1 MYNMK
6 IKMKFVKLKAM
17 GLPMYKISEEL
28 GVHRST
34 LTMWHQ
40 ELAPYILIAKQD
52 AMDEMLF
59 ENGHSKLDRVQM
71 LCYQL
76 NGLYAL
82 LDKKLEESDENE
94 ISINRTLNQIY
105 KITKIIHLEAN
116 EKQIERFMQGSR
128 IKVNIKTMH
137 PVSENPE
144 EENDPLFNEAP
155 IWITDPEKFE
165 THQPENDYEQ
175 YYGTN
180 LDNAKEI
187 SDDEFTLDIMSEIY
201 VEEDINK
208 KDPAVQDL
216 FKNTIGR
223 KLRAQKEAALK
234 ESGKNP
240 TTKENVEKENL
251 EKEYGRKEKRINR
264 NAPLI

>member
-1 MYNMK
+1 
-6 IKMKFVKLKAM
+6 MKFVKLKAM

-82 LDKKLEESDENE
+82 LDKRLEDCDENE
-94 ISINRTLNQIY
+94 VSINRTLNQIY

-128 IKVNIKTMH
+128 IKVNIKTMQ
-137 PVSENPE
+137 PISENPE
-144 EENDPLFNEAP
+144 EENDPLFDEAP
-155 IWITDPEKFE
+155 IWITDAEKFD
-165 THQPENDYEQ
+165 THQPEHDYEQ

-187 SDDEFTLDIMSEIY
+187 TDDEFTLDILSEIY
-201 VEEDINK
+201 MAEDISK
-208 KDPAVQDL
+208 KDPAVQVL
-216 FKNTIGR
+216 FKDTIGR
-223 KLRAQKEAALK
+223 KLKA
-234 ESGKNP
+234 
-240 TTKENVEKENL
+240 
-251 EKEYGRKEKRINR
+251 RKRGCIKRIR
-264 NAPLI
+264 QKSDEERKCRKRKCRKRKSV

>member
-76 NGLYAL
+76 NGLYAI
-82 LDKKLEESDENE
+82 LDKRLEDSDENE

-116 EKQIERFMQGSR
+116 EKQIER
-128 IKVNIKTMH
+128 
-137 PVSENPE
+137 
-144 EENDPLFNEAP
+144 L
-155 IWITDPEKFE
+155 
-165 THQPENDYEQ
+165 
-175 YYGTN
+175 
-180 LDNAKEI
+180 KEI
-187 SDDEFTLDIMSEIY
+187 KSKRDAT
-201 VEEDINK
+201 
-208 KDPAVQDL
+208 AVQDIL
-216 FKNTIGR
+216 EQLTNAAKNND
-223 KLRAQKEAALK
+223 KNLLELSAEAARRRVTLG
-234 ESGKNP
+234 EISLA
-240 TTKENVEKENL
+240 L
-251 EKEYGRKEKRINR
+251 EKIYGRYKATIHSISGVYSAEIKMNQDFQKRF
-264 NAPLI
+264 A

>member
-1 MYNMK
+1 M
-6 IKMKFVKLKAM
+6 
-17 GLPMYKISEEL
+17 
-28 GVHRST
+28 
-34 LTMWHQ
+34 
-40 ELAPYILIAKQD
+40 
-52 AMDEMLF
+52 
-59 ENGHSKLDRVQM
+59 
-71 LCYQL
+71 
-76 NGLYAL
+76 
-82 LDKKLEESDENE
+82 
-94 ISINRTLNQIY
+94 
-105 KITKIIHLEAN
+105 
-116 EKQIERFMQGSR
+116 
-128 IKVNIKTMH
+128 NIKTMH

-240 TTKENVEKENL
+240 TTKENAEKENV

>member
-1 MYNMK
+1 MK

-76 NGLYAL
+76 NGLYAI
-82 LDKKLEESDENE
+82 LDKRLEDSDENE

-144 EENDPLFNEAP
+144 EENDPLFEEAP
-155 IWITDPEKFE
+155 IWITDAEKFE
-165 THQPENDYEQ
+165 THQPERDYEQ

-187 SDDEFTLDIMSEIY
+187 ADDEFTLDITSEIY
-201 VEEDINK
+201 MEEDINE

-223 KLRAQKEAALK
+223 KLRAQKEAALE
-234 ESGKNP
+234 ESDKNP
-240 TTKENVEKENL
+240 TKIRRQKKMSKKNMREK
-251 EKEYGRKEKRINR
+251 KKG
-264 NAPLI
+264 